1 MTWKGREGLI
11 NLSEEINYDRLS
23 YDELLRF
30 ARGSAKVMIPKM
42 CTALKRENPH
52 YSNYDIREIVTKD
65 CISIWQKTTIV
76 DALPDEYKDKAK
88 AEASRKGRQMQLLQ
102 EQTSGLITEREDAE
116 GEGIDDNGINV
127 SVKSRTENG
136 SFGPVEDVSE
146 DFSKMNRGPDVI
158 TDSQKIKKLE
168 QRLNE
173 SEEERSLL
181 RQEIEDLKTTVN
193 VLKEKDTPELLKEL
207 QEKFANAPGLI
218 VAKKLQKDMYLF
230 SILCKNSK
238 LGKTFLN

>member
-1 MTWKGREGLI
+1 
-11 NLSEEINYDRLS
+11 
-23 YDELLRF
+23 
-30 ARGSAKVMIPKM
+30 
-42 CTALKRENPH
+42 
-52 YSNYDIREIVTKD
+52 
-65 CISIWQKTTIV
+65 
-76 DALPDEYKDKAK
+76 
-88 AEASRKGRQMQLLQ
+88 MQLLQ

-136 SFGPVEDVSE
+136 SFGPVEVSE

-158 TDSQKIKKLE
+158 TESQKIKKLE

-230 SILCKNSK
+230 SIL
-238 LGKTFLN
+238 